1 MLYALNRKV
10 LKEYIVLSSVEKR
23 LKSSVGGSVE
33 VVECRVSGEEDSA
46 KVEKKHCGRNH
57 NPTEVVCLLVLSSTP
72 QEMNRH
78 IEKETLL
85 SVKR

>member
-1 MLYALNRKV
+1 MP
-10 LKEYIVLSSVEKR
+10 
-23 LKSSVGGSVE
+23 
-33 VVECRVSGEEDSA
+33 GEEDSA

-57 NPTEVVCLLVLSSTP
+57 DPTEVVCVLVLSSTP

>member
-1 MLYALNRKV
+1 ML
-10 LKEYIVLSSVEKR
+10 SGVEKR
-23 LKSSVGGSVE
+23 LKSSVGGS
-33 VVECRVSGEEDSA
+33 VECRVSGEEDSA

-57 NPTEVVCLLVLSSTP
+57 DPTEVVCLLVLSSTP